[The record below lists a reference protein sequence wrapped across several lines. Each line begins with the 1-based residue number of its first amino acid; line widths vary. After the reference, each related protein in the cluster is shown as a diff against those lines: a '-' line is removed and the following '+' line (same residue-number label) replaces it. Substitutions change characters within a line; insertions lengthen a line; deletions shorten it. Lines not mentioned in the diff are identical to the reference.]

1 MLHILWILLKF
12 ILILLGILLGLILLT
27 VLLLLFCPVR
37 YQATASKETD
47 SVRDISAR
55 VRISWLLGGVSFR
68 LQYARGTSTPEF
80 RLFGIPVM
88 KIIRKLRSRRTSEP
102 YTKTKSA
109 KEDIAS
115 ASYNEPAEKSSSEP
129 HHEPEENNVS
139 ESYIDLEE
147 DSYQESHDEAAEEE
161 NLEYVRSK
169 LGTLF
174 YKIGSLCRSI
184 QNKFHALWAKIC
196 RIPSSVENFALTIQN
211 FCDKIES
218 FKRFLDH
225 PRTRAAFSLVKDR
238 LFKLL
243 RHVFPTRIQG
253 TLIFGST
260 DPSVTGA
267 ALAILGMTIPFHKN
281 CISVTPLFE
290 DRNILQGNVQLR
302 GRVYGIVLLKTAVE
316 LYFNKNIKFVIRRWK
331 HKED

>member
-47 SVRDISAR
+47 SIRDVSAR
-55 VRISWLLGGVSFR
+55 VRISWLFGGVSFR
-68 LQYARGTSTPEF
+68 LQYAHGTSTPEF
-80 RLFGIPVM
+80 HLFGIPIM
-88 KIIRKLRSRRTSEP
+88 KVIRKLRSRRTSEP
-102 YTKTKSA
+102 YTKST
-109 KEDIAS
+109 EDS
-115 ASYNEPAEKSSSEP
+115 HSELCDEPAENTFSEP
-129 HHEPEENNVS
+129 HHEPEKNSVS
-139 ESYIDLEE
+139 ESYIEMEE
-147 DSYQESHDEAAEEE
+147 NSYPESHDEAAEEE
-161 NLEYVRSK
+161 ELEYVRSK
-169 LGTLF
+169 LGSLF

-184 QNKFHALWAKIC
+184 QNRFCALRAKIC
-196 RIPSSVENFALTIQN
+196 RIPSSVENFALTIRN

-281 CISVTPLFE
+281 CIAVTPLFE
-290 DRNILQGNVQLR
+290 DQNILRGNVQLK
-302 GRVYGIVLLKTAVE
+302 GRVYGIILLKTAVE
-316 LYFNKNIKFVIRRWK
+316 LYFNKNIKFIIRRWK

>member
-47 SVRDISAR
+47 SIRDVSAR
-55 VRISWLLGGVSFR
+55 VRISWLFGGVSFR
-68 LQYARGTSTPEF
+68 LQYAHGTSTPEF
-80 RLFGIPVM
+80 HLFGIPIM
-88 KIIRKLRSRRTSEP
+88 KVIRKLRSRRTSEP
-102 YTKTKSA
+102 YTKST
-109 KEDIAS
+109 EDS
-115 ASYNEPAEKSSSEP
+115 NSELCDEPAENTFSEP
-129 HHEPEENNVS
+129 HHEPEENSVS

-184 QNKFHALWAKIC
+184 QNKFRALWAKIC

-267 ALAILGMTIPFHKN
+267 ALAILGITIPFHKN
-281 CISVTPLFE
+281 CIAVTPLFE
-290 DRNILQGNVQLR
+290 DRNILRGNVQLK
-302 GRVYGIVLLKTAVE
+302 GRAYGIVLLKTAVE
-316 LYFNKNIKFVIRRWK
+316 LYFNKNIKFIIRRWK